1 MSGKLFT
8 FAIFVSTHELFAGDF
23 PKVFAKVKWML
34 LILSKKLDSMAA
46 KKLYDR
52 VAFQNSKIQVLKRVD
67 VADVATVLRNIGFR
81 NK

>member
-8 FAIFVSTHELFAGDF
+8 FAIFICTHELFAGDF
-23 PKVFAKVKWML
+23 PKVFTKVKWML
-34 LILSKKLDSMAA
+34 LILSKKLGSMAA

-52 VAFQNSKIQVLKRVD
+52 VAFQNSKIQVLKRGD
-67 VADVATVLRNIGFR
+67 VTDVATVLRNIGFR